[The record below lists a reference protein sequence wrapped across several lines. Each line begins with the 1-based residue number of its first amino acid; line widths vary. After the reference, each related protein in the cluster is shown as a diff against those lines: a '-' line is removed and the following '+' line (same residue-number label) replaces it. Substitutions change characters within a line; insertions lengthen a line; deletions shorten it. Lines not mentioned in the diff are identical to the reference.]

1 MDSQQEA
8 GPQSR
13 ESESE
18 VAQSCP
24 TLCNPM
30 DCSPPG
36 SSVPGILQAR
46 VLGWVAIPFSRG
58 SSPPRDWTQVSHKV
72 GGLCCLSRQGSP
84 PQSCSPKEAGSADHL
99 SELGIMSPPL
109 TSVGASSWKQPHCH
123 LDHAL
128 LRLSRG
134 PRSATPAF
142 LTHRNGHFSGTK
154 LVVVATQQLKT
165 NALTTTQKENK

>member
-1 MDSQQEA
+1 MSNSLQPHGLQPTRLLCPWDSPGKSA
-8 GPQSR
+8 GVGCHSLPQRAFPTQGLNPGLPQSGR
-13 ESESE
+13 TLLSE
-18 VAQSCP
+18 
-24 TLCNPM
+24 
-30 DCSPPG
+30 PP
-36 SSVPGILQAR
+36 
-46 VLGWVAIPFSRG
+46 
-58 SSPPRDWTQVSHKV
+58 
-72 GGLCCLSRQGSP
+72 GSP

-109 TSVGASSWKQPHCH
+109 TSVGASSWKQPNCH

-142 LTHRNGHFSGTK
+142 LTHRNGHFSATK

-165 NALTTTQKENK
+165 NALTTTQKEN